1 LPAFADPAECRLGV
15 RFRRFKLSPYDHRI
29 SQIEVH
35 EMTSSLRFISLT
47 VLLCCGAALS
57 AQQTPAPQSPKE
69 QAWTVL
75 NNGLTNSNTDKR
87 ARAVHELGLLID
99 NQEAK
104 DAAVIA
110 LKDPKPE
117 VRTAAAQALGDMEAR
132 SAKPQLVAAFDD
144 EDPSVIL
151 AAAHSLIVLG
161 DDRGYGVFYAV
172 LTGEQKTGTSLT
184 EEQKKL
190 LHDPKKLAS
199 LGFQAGLG
207 FIPFASTG
215 FSAFKLLTKD
225 DTSPVL
231 AAAALTLAKD
241 PDPASGQALA
251 NAAAQQKKWLV
262 RAAAYEAIAKRGDP
276 KLKGAAVSGLQDE
289 QDDVQYAAA
298 AAVIRLSDIEAHP
311 LAPPRPVRRRAPA
324 KKSQ

>member
-1 LPAFADPAECRLGV
+1 MLICA
-15 RFRRFKLSPYDHRI
+15 
-29 SQIEVH
+29 
-35 EMTSSLRFISLT
+35 
-47 VLLCCGAALS
+47 GAMVA
-57 AQQTPAPQSPKE
+57 AQQTPAPQNPKE
-69 QAWTVL
+69 QAWSVL

-87 ARAVHELGLLID
+87 TRAVRELGLLIG

-117 VRTAAAQALGDMEAR
+117 VRAAAAQALGEMDAR
-132 SAKPQLVAAFDD
+132 SAKPQLLAAFNDD
-144 EDPSVIL
+144 DPAVIL

-207 FIPFASTG
+207 FVPFASMG
-215 FSAFKLLTKD
+215 LSAFKVLTKD

-241 PDPASGQALA
+241 PDPKSGQALA
-251 NAAAQQKKWLV
+251 DAATQQKKWLV

-276 KLKGAAVSGLQDE
+276 TLKGAAVSGLQDE
-289 QDDVQYAAA
+289 QDEVQYAAA
-298 AAVIRLSDIEAHP
+298 AAVIRLSDMEAR
-311 LAPPRPVRRRAPA
+311 PRTTRRSAPA